1 MNQVEGKV
9 WLDSRTS
16 GISTNAS
23 IKWCVRRIR
32 SFAVKKILHPD
43 VYMLNTNKCV
53 GKSWH
58 PVFHVSL
65 LKKYVRDE
73 KWLHLWQEDL
83 RASPRLLGKHDTAS
97 GGYRECVALGG
108 PWADKGPSLAQL
120 SCHCNAVTSFFWS
133 QWPTATFSPHLHIQ
147 TAVSL

>member
-1 MNQVEGKV
+1 MRWHMNQVEGKV

-43 VYMLNTNKCV
+43 VYMLNINKRV

-65 LKKYVRDE
+65 LKKYVHDE

-83 RASPRLLGKHDTAS
+83 RPPPEYKLRNGLIGKVPAI
-97 GGYRECVALGG
+97 LGG
-108 PWADKGPSLAQL
+108 G
-120 SCHCNAVTSFFWS
+120 HT
-133 QWPTATFSPHLHIQ
+133 
-147 TAVSL
+147 